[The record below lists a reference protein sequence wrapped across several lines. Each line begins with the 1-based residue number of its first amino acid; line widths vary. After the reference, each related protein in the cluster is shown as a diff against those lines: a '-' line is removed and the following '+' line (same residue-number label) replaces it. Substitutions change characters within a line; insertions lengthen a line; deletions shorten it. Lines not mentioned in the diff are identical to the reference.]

1 MSNPLRVLVA
11 GCGNMGASHAR
22 AYHKM
27 PEFEIVG
34 LVSRGPAS
42 RAALSQELGGLPQ
55 FSDYYEALETTKPD
69 VVSINTYP
77 ETHGPYARAALEAG
91 CHVFCEKPLAE
102 TVEEAQS
109 IVDAARRHKRKLVVG
124 YILRVHPAWI
134 RFIELA
140 RTLGKP
146 LVMRMNLNQQSH
158 GPTWTA
164 HRNLMNSM
172 SPIVDCGVHYVDV
185 MCQMTGAKPVRVSAI
200 GARLSDELKPGM
212 YNYGQ
217 LQVTFDDGSVGW
229 YEAGWGPMMSEVAF
243 FVKDVVGPKG
253 CVSIVKDPN
262 ETEAVAS
269 DDIDSHTKTN
279 CIRVHH
285 SALDGRNEFVTPDE
299 FINTEDEPDHQGLC
313 DREQAFFLRA
323 IQQDVDLSDHMHD
336 AVNSLRIVLAAD
348 ESVKTGQ
355 VVRCELQIAD
365 CRLQIA
371 RLHALS
377 TRAEQ
382 FRRSPQFSAGS
393 KFSATPLMQYRSP
406 VGGGPSSNT

>member
-1 MSNPLRVLVA
+1 
-11 GCGNMGASHAR
+11 MGASHAR

-34 LVSRGPAS
+34 LVSRGETS
-42 RAALSQELGGLPQ
+42 RGALSRELGGLPC
-55 FSDYYEALETTKPD
+55 FADYYEALSVTRPD
-69 VVSINTYP
+69 VVSVNTYP
-77 ETHGPYARAALEAG
+77 DTHARYVQAALEAG

-102 TVEEAQS
+102 TVAQAQS
-109 IVDAARRHKRKLVVG
+109 IVDTARAGGRKLVVG
-124 YILRVHPAWI
+124 YILRVHPAWQ
-134 RFIELA
+134 RFIEIA

-158 GPTWTA
+158 GASWTF
-164 HRNLMNSM
+164 HKNLMDSM

-185 MCQMTGAKPVRVSAI
+185 MCQMTGAKPVRVAAI

-243 FVKDVVGPKG
+243 FVKDVIGPKG

-262 ETEAVAS
+262 EATAAGS
-269 DDIDSHTKTN
+269 ADIDSHTKTN

-285 SALDGRNEFVTPDE
+285 AELDGAQEFARPDE
-299 FINTEDEPDHQGLC
+299 FISTEDEPDHQGLC
-313 DREQAFFLRA
+313 DREQAFLLRA
-323 IQQDVDLSDHMHD
+323 IQGDADLTDHMQD

-348 ESVKTGQ
+348 ESVRTGQ
-355 VVRCELQIAD
+355 VVTL
-365 CRLQIA
+365 
-371 RLHALS
+371 
-377 TRAEQ
+377 
-382 FRRSPQFSAGS
+382 
-393 KFSATPLMQYRSP
+393 
-406 VGGGPSSNT
+406 

>member
-1 MSNPLRVLVA
+1 MSTPIRVLVA

-22 AYHKM
+22 AYHRM
-27 PEFEIVG
+27 PEFELAG

-42 RAALSQELGGLPQ
+42 RERLSAELGGLPG
-55 FSDYYEALETTKPD
+55 FSDYYAALAATKPD
-69 VVSINTYP
+69 AVSINTYP
-77 ETHGPYARAALEAG
+77 ETHGPYARAALDAG

-109 IVDAARRHKRKLVVG
+109 IVDAAHARDRKLVIG
-124 YILRVHPAWI
+124 YILRVHPAWV
-134 RFIELA
+134 RFIEIA

-146 LVMRMNLNQQSH
+146 LVMRMNLNQQSR
-158 GPTWTA
+158 GTA
-164 HRNLMNSM
+164 WQSHRNLMESM

-185 MCQMTGAKPVRVSAI
+185 MCQMTGARPVRVSAI
-200 GARLSDELKPGM
+200 GARLTDDIKADM

-243 FVKDVVGPKG
+243 FVKDVIGPKG

-262 ETEAVAS
+262 EATAAAS

-279 CIRVHH
+279 SIRLHH
-285 SALDGRNEFVTPDE
+285 AELTAAGEFARPDE
-299 FINTEDEPDHQGLC
+299 YINTEDEPDHQGLC

-323 IQQDVDLSDHMHD
+323 IRDNVDLSAHMHD

-348 ESVKTGQ
+348 ESVRTGQ
-355 VVRCELQIAD
+355 VVTL
-365 CRLQIA
+365 
-371 RLHALS
+371 
-377 TRAEQ
+377 
-382 FRRSPQFSAGS
+382 
-393 KFSATPLMQYRSP
+393 
-406 VGGGPSSNT
+406 